1 MLLSILKK
9 LLVIEF
15 SLTFLLPA
23 EQIRV
28 CLWKGKNPG
37 RIIEKY
43 RNKLRGSIYLV
54 KNGKIWLLLNKIDVE
69 EYLYGVVGREMSPD
83 WPFEALK
90 AQSVCSRTIAY
101 LKKIENAEK
110 LYDIESS
117 IYHQVYGRCED
128 ERIIKAVSETEG
140 EILVYDGKIVPI
152 FFHAC
157 CGGKTT
163 SYFSVWGNF
172 DFPWLKPVEDPFCKD
187 CPYAHWK
194 RVF

>member
-1 MLLSILKK
+1 MFLSILKK

-15 SLTFLLPA
+15 SLIFLLPA

-28 CLWKGKNPG
+28 CLWKGKNPE
-37 RIIEKY
+37 RVIEKY
-43 RNKLRGSIYLV
+43 RNKLRGSLYLL
-54 KNGKIWLLLNKIDVE
+54 KHGNSWLLLNKIDIE

-117 IYHQVYGRCED
+117 IYHQVYGRCEN
-128 ERIIKAVSETEG
+128 EKVIRAVESTRGEVLTYNG
-140 EILVYDGKIVPI
+140 EI
-152 FFHAC
+152 A
-157 CGGKTT
+157 
-163 SYFSVWGNF
+163 
-172 DFPWLKPVEDPFCKD
+172 
-187 CPYAHWK
+187 
-194 RVF
+194 RVFFLSLIHI